1 MSEPTPRLWP
11 RPLAGVSSPAEG
23 PGHGDSGDRP
33 AGRHHRPRRR
43 RPVLLICPIL
53 LAVGPLVGTRAQAQQ
68 VRDRGD
74 QQIDNSWQ
82 IPDLS
87 QLAPPASDAKGISAS
102 LKILVLLTVLSLA
115 PSILIMMTSFTR
127 IVVVL
132 ALLRQAMGTQQL
144 PPGQVIVGLALIMTM
159 IIMAPTWQQ
168 MKDNAVDP
176 YLDGKLSQAEA
187 FERGAEPLRDFMF
200 RQIEQA
206 GNEENIYLFAE
217 YARGPMPDDTRLAA
231 GDVRLTELIP
241 AFVLSELETAFVM
254 GFRIYLPFLVIDM
267 VIASI
272 LISMGMMML
281 PPVLISLPFKLMLF
295 VLADGWGMIVGSL
308 LHSFG

>member
-1 MSEPTPRLWP
+1 MSRLTHRHRRL
-11 RPLAGVSSPAEG
+11 RPILFLLAALIGSG
-23 PGHGDSGDRP
+23 PLNP
-33 AGRHHRPRRR
+33 AGAFAQTDPDN
-43 RPVLLICPIL
+43 
-53 LAVGPLVGTRAQAQQ
+53 GT
-68 VRDRGD
+68 
-74 QQIDNSWQ
+74 QQIDNAWGL
-82 IPDLS
+82 PDLS
-87 QLAPPASDAKGISAS
+87 QLAPPAKDAKGISAS

-144 PPGQVIVGLALIMTM
+144 PPGQVLIGLSLIMTM
-159 IIMAPTWQQ
+159 LIMTPTWQQ
-168 MKDNAVDP
+168 MKTDAVDP

-187 FERGAEPLRDFMF
+187 FERGAQPLRDFMF
-200 RQIEQA
+200 RQIENA
-206 GNEENIYLFAE
+206 ENEENIYLFAE
-217 YARGPMPDDTRLAA
+217 YVRGPIPEGTHLDRA
-231 GDVRLTELIP
+231 DVRLTELIP
-241 AFVLSELETAFVM
+241 AFVLSELDTAFVM

-295 VLADGWGMIVGSL
+295 VLADGWGLIVGSL
-308 LHSFG
+308 LHSFE

>member
-1 MSEPTPRLWP
+1 MFRRWRILTGLRLACPLVAAWACVAAP
-11 RPLAGVSSPAEG
+11 MPVFGQAGTEARPLGFDNPLGIPDLNQVVPPARDAAGVSS
-23 PGHGDSGDRP
+23 
-33 AGRHHRPRRR
+33 
-43 RPVLLICPIL
+43 
-53 LAVGPLVGTRAQAQQ
+53 
-68 VRDRGD
+68 
-74 QQIDNSWQ
+74 
-82 IPDLS
+82 
-87 QLAPPASDAKGISAS
+87 S

-144 PPGQVIVGLALIMTM
+144 PPGQVLIGLALIMTM
-159 IIMAPTWQQ
+159 IVMAPTWQR
-168 MKDNAVDP
+168 MKTEAVDP
-176 YLDGKLSQAEA
+176 YLDGRMGQAEA
-187 FERGAEPLRDFMF
+187 FERGAAPLRDFMF
-200 RQIEQA
+200 RQIQAA

-217 YARGPMPDDTRLAA
+217 YARGPVPENTLLEKDEVRLA
-231 GDVRLTELIP
+231 ELIP

-267 VIASI
+267 VISAI

-295 VLADGWGMIVGSL
+295 VLADGWGLVVGSL